1 MNEWKTYRLDDVVSI
16 SSGGTPSKSKKEYW
30 GGDIPW
36 ISASSMNGYYYSD
49 SDLKVTNDGVKN
61 GARMA
66 PKNSLL
72 LLVRGS
78 ILHQKIQVGI
88 TTRELTFN
96 QDVKCLVAK
105 DSIVEPLYLLFWFK
119 AIESQLLAKVESTGI
134 GAGKIDTSILKNLEI
149 HIPPKNERG
158 WLINVFLKITD
169 KIELNRQMNQTLEA
183 MAQALFKSWFV
194 DFDPVLDN
202 ALESGYEI
210 PEALQAMSEKRQ
222 LVPNSKKLLHTNP
235 ALAAQ
240 FPSNFVFNEV
250 LDKWIP
256 EGWGNIQVENLL
268 NRLKINKKYKKDQVK
283 EFGEIPVYEQGAGIL
298 LGYHDGVADIQAS
311 IENQAFI
318 FGDHTCVMKLGI
330 TPFSISANVIVLKGK
345 LRNTLWTYFGL
356 KGVQSFEEYRRHWME
371 LAVKNIILPKHE
383 ICDSFE
389 QLIKPLIVRLHEYQK
404 EIETLTQLRDTL
416 LPELISGRVRVPG
429 VGIKN
434 N

>member
-1 MNEWKTYRLDDVVSI
+1 MSEWKTYRLDDVVSI

-119 AIESQLLAKVESTGI
+119 AIESQILAKVESTGI
-134 GAGKIDTSILKNLEI
+134 GAGKIDTSILKDLEI
-149 HIPPKNERG
+149 QIPPKNERG
-158 WLINVFLKITD
+158 LLINIFLKITD

-202 ALESGYEI
+202 ALAAGNEI
-210 PEALQAMSEKRQ
+210 PEALQAMAEKRRVIANREERSGKQ
-222 LVPNSKKLLHTNP
+222 SHSKRLIKTNP
-235 ALAAQ
+235 SLSAQ
-240 FPSNFVFNEV
+240 FPSAFVFNEV
-250 LDKWIP
+250 LDKWVP
-256 EGWGNIQVENLL
+256 EGWG
-268 NRLKINKKYKKDQVK
+268 VK
-283 EFGEIPVYEQGAGIL
+283 TIGEL
-298 LGYHDGVADIQAS
+298 
-311 IENQAFI
+311 
-318 FGDHTCVMKLGI
+318 
-330 TPFSISANVIVLKGK
+330 ANVSSSKRIFE
-345 LRNTLWTYFGL
+345 LRCT
-356 KGVQSFEEYRRHWME
+356 
-371 LAVKNIILPKHE
+371 IL
-383 ICDSFE
+383 
-389 QLIKPLIVRLHEYQK
+389 
-404 EIETLTQLRDTL
+404 
-416 LPELISGRVRVPG
+416 
-429 VGIKN
+429 
-434 N
+434 